1 MHALI
6 ALIFCSLSLT
16 AAAEDDASAFYQ
28 GRSISLIIG
37 GSVGGGFDTYGR
49 LIAHTM
55 GAYIAGHPNFIVT
68 NMVGAGGGAAASYIA
83 HIAPKDGSVMAAVLP
98 GTITDPLY
106 QGLDKYKYDP
116 RQFVYLGSANSEV
129 DLCAVRADTGITHLR
144 DALVHDVVIGASAE
158 GGSTRD
164 QPLVQVNLIG
174 TKFKIVSGYAG
185 SREIFLA
192 IEKNEVSGIC
202 GTGLP
207 ALRQQHADWLDS
219 GFLRI
224 ISQDNIKGD
233 AQLTAR
239 GIARTIDFARSDDDK
254 SIMDLIYSQQ
264 DFGRPY
270 ILLPN
275 TPAQHVSALR
285 AAFLSALANP
295 TLQADAAKLKI
306 DIHPVAGDHLQN
318 IVTHIYTTP
327 APLLERAKA
336 ALKPQHE

>member
-1 MHALI
+1 MRWLI
-6 ALIFCSLSLT
+6 IICTLCCS
-16 AAAEDDASAFYQ
+16 AVAQEDVSSFYQ
-28 GRSISLIIG
+28 ARTLSLIIG
-37 GSVGGGFDTYGR
+37 GSAGGGFDTYGR
-49 LIAHTM
+49 LLARTM
-55 GAYIAGHPNFIVT
+55 GAYIPSHPTIIVT

-83 HIAPKDGSVMAAVLP
+83 HIATRDGSVFAAILP

-144 DALVHDVVIGASAE
+144 DAFTHEIVIGASAE

-164 QPLVQVNLIG
+164 QPLVQMNVIG

-202 GTGLP
+202 GMGLP

-224 ISQDNIKGD
+224 ISQDNVKGD
-233 AQLTAR
+233 ESLTAR
-239 GIARTIDFARSDDDK
+239 GIARTIDFARTDDDRR
-254 SIMDLIYSQQ
+254 IMELIYSQQ

-270 ILLPN
+270 ILPPL
-275 TPAQHVSALR
+275 TPADRVAALR
-285 AAFLSALANP
+285 AAFVNTLADP
-295 TLQADAAKLKI
+295 TLLDEASKMKI
-306 DIHPVAGDHLQN
+306 DIRPVAGDQLQEL
-318 IVTHIYTTP
+318 IAHIYDTP
-327 APLLERAKA
+327 QSLLTRATHALAPA
-336 ALKPQHE
+336 H